1 MPVTTMVVMTKK
13 QLDLY
18 LDLLDERIQYLRLK
32 DQTSED
38 KKLLIEYTHMR
49 THGYNAKEFFR

>member
-1 MPVTTMVVMTKK
+1 MPVTTMVVMTSK
-13 QLDLY
+13 QLNLY

-38 KKLLIEYTHMR
+38 KKLLMEYIHMR